1 MKNFS
6 KNYSLFPNFAPEI
19 NISAV
24 MNSNTSYFGP
34 VGRFAPSPT
43 GRMHLGNL
51 FTALISW
58 LSVRSRGGKWILR
71 IEDLDP
77 QRSKAE
83 YARQI
88 EDDLDWLGLDWDEG
102 GMDDRGDHGPYRQS
116 LRSGIYSEYLDRL
129 KATGLT
135 YPCFC
140 TRADIMATQAPHQS
154 DGRIIYGGRCR
165 PATLPGFS
173 TEPERPHATRLWI
186 PDEDFSFTDIVYGSQ
201 SANLATC
208 CGDFILR
215 RADGAWAYQLAVVVD
230 DALMG
235 VTEVVRGNDLLLSTA
250 QQLYLYRLLGLP
262 APRYAHLPLICNENG
277 VRLSKRDTSMSAGE
291 LRRRYS
297 AAEITGIIAG
307 LAGLRPDTSPCT
319 PQELLECFDWAKIP
333 AIPSISSDVF

>member
-1 MKNFS
+1 MNDNINF
-6 KNYSLFPNFAPEI
+6 P
-19 NISAV
+19 
-24 MNSNTSYFGP
+24 GP
-34 VGRFAPSPT
+34 AGRFAPSPT
-43 GRMHLGNL
+43 GRMHLGNV
-51 FTALISW
+51 FTAVISW
-58 LSVRSRGGKWILR
+58 LSVRSRGGRWILR

-83 YARQI
+83 FARRI

-102 GMDDRGDHGPYRQS
+102 GMDDRGDRGPYRQS
-116 LRSGIYSEYLDRL
+116 LRGEIYSEYLDRL

-154 DGRIIYGGRCR
+154 DGRIIYGGTCR
-165 PATLPGFS
+165 PRSLPCL
-173 TEPERPHATRLWI
+173 TPEPERPHATRLFV
-186 PDEDFSFTDIVYGSQ
+186 PDEEFGFTDIVCGPQ
-201 SANLATC
+201 SVNLAAH

-262 APRYAHLPLICNENG
+262 APVYAHLPLICNG
-277 VRLSKRDTSMSAGE
+277 SGLRLSKRDSSLSMEE
-291 LRRRYS
+291 LRRRHS
-297 AAEITGIIAG
+297 PEEIIGLVAR
-307 LAGLRPDTSPCT
+307 LAGLQDDPAPCRARD
-319 PQELLECFDWAKIP
+319 LISRFDWTKITRQTSVL
-333 AIPSISSDVF
+333 I

>member
-1 MKNFS
+1 
-6 KNYSLFPNFAPEI
+6 
-19 NISAV
+19 
-24 MNSNTSYFGP
+24 MNSNTSDFRP

-58 LSVRSRGGKWILR
+58 LSVRSHGGKWILR

-88 EDDLDWLGLDWDEG
+88 EDDLNWLGLDWDEG
-102 GMDDRGDHGPYRQS
+102 GMDDRSDHGHYRQS

-140 TRADIMATQAPHQS
+140 TRADIMTTQAPHQS

-165 PATLPGFS
+165 PATLPDFS
-173 TEPERPHATRLWI
+173 PEPERPHATRLWV
-186 PDEDFSFTDIVYGSQ
+186 PDEKFSFTDIVYDPQ

-262 APRYAHLPLICNENG
+262 APRYAHLPLICNASG

-307 LAGLRPDTSPCT
+307 LAGLTPDTSPCT
-319 PQELLECFDWAKIP
+319 PQELLGRFDWSKIP